1 MEVNSVVVVGW
12 FRSVLRMCVVG
23 DLFVFVV
30 TGVLICLV
38 LRCVLL

>member
-1 MEVNSVVVVGW
+1 MCSGGVVEVNSVVVVVW

-30 TGVLICLV
+30 IGV
-38 LRCVLL
+38 